1 MGQTMRKRLHNQPVE
16 SLESRV
22 LLSTAYAVNDAS
34 TVPADGFF
42 YHRGQL
48 HTLGLLPGGDHCGAL
63 AINNHGLIVGEADDQ
78 DGIEHA
84 VVFKNGVPH
93 VVPGGGTSAFA
104 VDDAGDILV
113 YANDQMPSLLVSPN
127 GRVTDLTHAA

>member
-1 MGQTMRKRLHNQPVE
+1 TRPALWSRGKVIDLGTSDSNDGQATQVNAAGDVVGYQSVITE
-16 SLESRV
+16 FF
-22 LLSTAYAVNDAS
+22 NDAS

-113 YANDQMPSLLVSPN
+113 YAND
-127 GRVTDLTHAA
+127 